1 MIIEIISNLLEIH
14 LIISGNKYSMTDRF
28 MEARPLKDRGLTK
41 EEKEQA
47 EKDRKKKYNLPD
59 NPLDDFHERN

>member
-1 MIIEIISNLLEIH
+1 MH

-59 NPLDDFHERN
+59 NPLDDFYDRN